1 MTTLEDFVKGR
12 IPVPKCLD
20 GDAYTVAGEALAS
33 DEARE
38 KSVYGLAFRVSPQ
51 NAKDLKDF
59 CHDDRMVLFGLT
71 DYIRNNLTRPITKE
85 EVDAAERFMSTAHAF
100 GGALNF
106 DRTVWDRV
114 INEYDGYLP
123 IKIEALPEGSTF
135 YPNEIPVQVTSLDKG
150 FGEVAA
156 LVEAHLVGMV
166 SIASTRA
173 TMERHLLERMKE
185 YAREDDPEASEAD
198 ILFRSQLMI
207 HDFGMRASSA
217 SEESEVLGKAHLLS
231 FGGTDTFNAA
241 YQAWVQNGEKRVGSS
256 ILALAHRIV
265 QGHKVENNSYSK
277 LRTAAG
283 KGGIGSYVADCYDF
297 HAAVS
302 GPLLEMALEA
312 SRTDGGIIVDRPDS
326 GDYLE
331 NVLFVVDTAAKAG
344 LYTTQKNGRL
354 AMTNSRFIQGDSVN
368 WHKLRTIMD
377 TLKEHNYSPMN
388 CGIVGIGGWLRN
400 TVTRDTLSV
409 AYKLSA
415 KGEELEPVNKLAD
428 TRIKISPSGP
438 VYVLR
443 GQSPDEPSVVMQ
455 YETGHAG
462 QNALVTFYDGS
473 ASGMT
478 KFKDPCLEAFDTLRE
493 RVIHGFD
500 KASHYQENWSP
511 EILRI
516 QDETMRKHGRSLS
529 DYKY

>member
-1 MTTLEDFVKGR
+1 MQLEQFVKGR

-33 DEARE
+33 EQARE
-38 KSVYGLAFRVSPQ
+38 KSVYGLAFRVSPKD
-51 NAKDLKDF
+51 AKDLKDF
-59 CHDDRMVLFGLT
+59 CQDDRMVLFGLT
-71 DYIRNNLTRPITKE
+71 DYIRNNLTKPLTTEDIDRAE
-85 EVDAAERFMSTAHAF
+85 EFMSTAHAF

-114 INEYDGYLP
+114 VNEYGGYLP

-150 FGEVAA
+150 FGEIAA
-156 LVEAHLVGMV
+156 LIEAHLVGMV

-185 YAREDDPEASEAD
+185 YAREDDPQASEAD

-241 YQAWVQNGEKRVGSS
+241 YQAWVQNGERRVGSS

-265 QGHKVENNSYSK
+265 QGHKSEQAAFDHIRK
-277 LRTAAG
+277 AAG
-283 KGGIGSYVADCYDF
+283 KGGIASYVADCYDF
-297 HAAVS
+297 HTAVREHLVPMAKEAA
-302 GPLLEMALEA
+302 A
-312 SRTDGGIIVDRPDS
+312 TDKAILVPRPDS

-331 NVLFVVDTAAKAG
+331 NILFILDQAKEAG
-344 LYTTQKNGRL
+344 LYTTQANGRV
-354 AMTNSRFIQGDSVN
+354 AMTNLRYIQGDSMN
-368 WHKLRTIMD
+368 WKKISAALDAQI
-377 TLKEHNYSPMN
+377 EHGYSPMN
-388 CGIVGIGGWLRN
+388 CGIFGVGGWLRN

-409 AYKLSA
+409 AYKLAA
-415 KGEELEPVNKLAD
+415 KGEELEPVVKLSD
-428 TRIKISPSGP
+428 TRVKMSVPGP
-438 VYVLR
+438 VAVVR
-443 GQSPDEPSVVMQ
+443 GQPNYRPSVFMH
-455 YETGHAG
+455 YESGYAG
-462 QNALVTFYDGS
+462 ENALVTFYDGN
-473 ASGMT
+473 AAGME
-478 KFKDPCLEAFDTLRE
+478 KFQTPCLESFDTLRE

-500 KASHYQENWSP
+500 QAAPYQNVLSP
-511 EILRI
+511 EIRAL
-516 QDETMRKHGRSLS
+516 QDKTLEQHGRSLN
-529 DYKY
+529 DYKF

>member
-1 MTTLEDFVKGR
+1 MQLEQFVKGR

-38 KSVYGLAFRVSPQ
+38 KSVYGLAFRVSPKD
-51 NAKDLKDF
+51 AKDLKDF
-59 CHDDRMVLFGLT
+59 CQDDRMILFGLT
-71 DYIRNNLTRPITKE
+71 DYIRNNLTRPITRE

-106 DRTVWDRV
+106 DRKVWDRV
-114 INEYDGYLP
+114 IDEYDGYLP

-231 FGGTDTFNAA
+231 FPGTDTFNAA
-241 YQAWVQNGEKRVGSS
+241 YQAWVQNDEKRVGSS

-265 QGHKVENNSYSK
+265 QGHKTEDGCYDHT
-277 LRTAAG
+277 REAAG
-283 KGGIGSYVADCYDF
+283 PGGIASYVADCYDF
-297 HAAVS
+297 HHAVS
-302 GPLLEMALEA
+302 GKLLQLALEA
-312 SRTDGGIIVDRPDS
+312 SKTDKGIIVDRPDS

-331 NVLFVVDTAAKAG
+331 NILFVVDTASGAG
-344 LYTTQKNGRL
+344 LYTVQKNGRK
-354 AMTNSRFIQGDSVN
+354 AMTNSRFIQGDSMN
-368 WHKLRTIMD
+368 WSKIKTALD
-377 TLKEHNYSPMN
+377 TLIEYGYSPMS
-388 CGIVGIGGWLRN
+388 CGIFGVGGWLRN

-415 KGEELEPVNKLAD
+415 KGEELEPVIKLAD
-428 TRIKISPSGP
+428 TRVKISPSGP
-438 VYVLR
+438 VYLLR
-443 GQSPDEPSVVMQ
+443 GQSPDQPSVVMQ
-455 YETGHAG
+455 YETRFTGE
-462 QNALVTFYDGS
+462 NALVTFYDGS
-473 ASGMT
+473 AAGIT
-478 KFKDPCLEAFDTLRE
+478 KFKAPCLETFDTARE

-500 KASHYQENWSP
+500 KASPYQKTWSA

-516 QDETMRKHGRSLS
+516 QDETMKAHGRSLD